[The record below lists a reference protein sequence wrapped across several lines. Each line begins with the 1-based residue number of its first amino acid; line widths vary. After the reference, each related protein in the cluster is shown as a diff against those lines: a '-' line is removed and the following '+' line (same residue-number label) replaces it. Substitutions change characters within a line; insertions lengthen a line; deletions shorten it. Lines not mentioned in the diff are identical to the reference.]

1 MNRPEVSAAESDA
14 GHDMVRRALE
24 VHMNNL
30 YMPWQRHIGPAD
42 HYQTVRLAQ
51 AGQAHTAEKQHRESV
66 EDITRRMAA
75 LTLNDVRDHDHN
87 VMSVVRHRSIFRTD
101 R

>member
-14 GHDMVRRALE
+14 GHDMVRRANE
-24 VHMNNL
+24 VDLNIQ

-75 LTLNDVRDHDHN
+75 LTLNDIPQHDRN
-87 VMSVVRHRSIFRTD
+87 VMSVVRSIFRTD